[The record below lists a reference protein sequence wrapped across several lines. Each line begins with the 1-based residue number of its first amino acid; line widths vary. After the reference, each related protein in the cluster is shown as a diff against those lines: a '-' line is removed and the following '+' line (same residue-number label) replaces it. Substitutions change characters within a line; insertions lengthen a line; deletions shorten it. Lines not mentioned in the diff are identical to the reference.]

1 MSDFDISDWLAG
13 DEGDRLLTQIASK
26 LSRQMHL
33 MPKLC
38 AALGINRNTESEADI
53 RLTLKSELYIFIRD
67 KSPNLSRQLSAAGS
81 NRAAYLL
88 NAFVNHL
95 IDKQRNKADNPY
107 GYLYKRA
114 GDVLRADER
123 FHLYAAAHA
132 GIKFSLENTG
142 NIETQSLTDEHLAEI
157 FFPTDQV
164 TELTY
169 EMVNRRSAITR
180 LAEYFWHKV
189 SQLFGRQPIYVQLND
204 FIQWIA
210 RNIEMPAADEKVAAD
225 AISAGNP
232 NGQDNTGLDVTG
244 LTPDDTYSPEQC
256 RITPQTIEKWAGS
269 FCHQLAPKEKA
280 IFFLHHIE
288 GHTLA
293 KTAGLLGY
301 KSPSGPAYQL
311 KQAESKLQFF
321 LRDLPKL
328 SPEAGEE
335 VDEEAFSMFLGVV
348 GSILKDQ
355 LEKSSLYNK

>member
-1 MSDFDISDWLAG
+1 MSDFDFSDWLAG

-38 AALGINRNTESEADI
+38 AALEIDQNTESEPDI
-53 RLTLKSELYIFIRD
+53 RLILKSELYVFIRD
-67 KSPNLSRQLSAAGS
+67 KSSNLSRQLFAAGS

-88 NAFVNHL
+88 SAFVNHL

-114 GDVLRADER
+114 GDVLRNDER

-132 GIKFSLENTG
+132 GIKFSLQNTG
-142 NIETQSLTDEHLAEI
+142 NIEIQSLTDEHLAEI
-157 FFPTDQV
+157 PFPTDQV
-164 TELTY
+164 KELTY
-169 EMVNRRSAITR
+169 EMINRKSAIIQ
-180 LAEYFWHKV
+180 LAEFFWHKV
-189 SQLFGRQPIYVQLND
+189 SELFGRQPIFIQLND
-204 FIQWIA
+204 FIQWIV
-210 RNIEMPAADEKVAAD
+210 RNIEMPATSEITAAN
-225 AISAGNP
+225 AVFAGNP
-232 NGQDNTGLDVTG
+232 NGQDNPGLDVTG
-244 LTPDDTYSPEQC
+244 LTPDDTYSPERC
-256 RITPQTIEKWAGS
+256 RITPQTIEKWAGN
-269 FCHQLAPKEKA
+269 FCHQLAAKEKA
-280 IFFLHHIE
+280 IFFLHHIK

-335 VDEEAFSMFLGVV
+335 VDEEAFSMFLGFV
-348 GSILKDQ
+348 GRILKDHH
-355 LEKSSLYNK
+355 EKSSLYNK